1 MNYIFL
7 KKFSYMIAQYHRN
20 SKRKMTLSI
29 RFILV
34 ARENDMK
41 YKNQ

>member
-1 MNYIFL
+1 MIAQYHR
-7 KKFSYMIAQYHRN
+7 MIAQYHRN